1 MKKKAGHVIN
11 LKTNFH
17 ACVVL
22 KLKYR
27 KWHDCVGYG
36 IEQTQTNKLMDIERK
51 TTEWRHLFKTYH

>member
-36 IEQTQTNKLMDIERK
+36 IEQTQTNK
-51 TTEWRHLFKTYH
+51 TNGH